1 MATLQRTPQDD
12 IRPTVY
18 EHLKAIVTE
27 ITLTHATGTKF
38 FAEQI
43 TSSVNAGAPTGVA
56 CTSVFGGTI
65 HVTQVQVSWVDHT
78 SGTLKHRVYF
88 RVVGESTWLLDTPSG
103 VDAGTTTHV
112 VKALDPTRVYEFMV
126 TSWNQATGT
135 ESDQSNIATCFTT
148 LRNTFIYQ
156 INETVLAA

>member
-27 ITLTHATGTKF
+27 VTLTRTTGTKF

-43 TSSVNAGAPTGVA
+43 TSSVNAGAPTNVV
-56 CTSVFGGTI
+56 CTSIISGTI

-78 SGTLKHRVYF
+78 SGTLKHRVYV
-88 RVVGESTWLLDTPSG
+88 RVSGDTTWLLDTPSG
-103 VDAGTTTHV
+103 VDVGTTTHV
-112 VKALDPTRVYEFMV
+112 VKALDPTTVYEFMV
-126 TSWNQATGT
+126 TSWDQAAGT
-135 ESDQSNIATCFTT
+135 ESDQSNIVTCFTT